1 MTIRLFSRSLA
12 AFALTALLISN
23 AFPDNVYGKIR
34 GTVTDQNGGVVAGA
48 TVHVTEQQ
56 TGVSQTVSTKGD
68 GSYEFLQLPIGVYTI
83 TVTSPSFKQYNA
95 ADIHLNL
102 NQVYVQNVSLAV
114 GAVTEVVN
122 VESAPVQVDSTNIQL
137 STTISNKT
145 IEDLPLLGRNWV
157 NLQQLQ
163 PGVVANTDR
172 FATTFATNGS
182 QAQQNSY
189 LLNGLD
195 SNDLPLNSILV
206 VPSPDAIAE
215 FTQVQSSLNPEF
227 GRNSGAILNAA
238 IKSGTNSFHGDA
250 FEFYRDT
257 FLNTKPYFSNA
268 PQVFHQNLFG
278 GTIGGPIWKDHSF
291 FFYSYQGTRSR
302 QNEPVT
308 SPNISTDETVL
319 SNNQRNG
326 IVTDITPA
334 TNCATAGCSPFPL
347 VGENGTTYP
356 AGTPYQTI
364 FPTGHIPA
372 ADFNPISNT
381 LLTKFIPPPNSGTV
395 DFLFNPVR
403 TQPIDQH
410 LFKLD
415 HTFNA
420 KDSIWFYGLFQS
432 SSYVETLAF
441 FGATVPGF
449 PDQQVSHVKQFDA
462 SYNHIFNGNTLNEF
476 RLGYTRLN
484 FNTAAP
490 VTPVLPSSVGFQINP
505 QGTAGAGI
513 TQVAISGGPTLG
525 FSNNGP
531 QPRID
536 GTTQATDNFSKIV
549 GRHSL
554 KMGIEVRHFQVSNP
568 FFFNNNGVYTFG
580 GSGPFSTGSP
590 VADFLLGIPDTYV
603 QSSGGIIDAGA
614 YEYYQYFQ
622 DQWKVR
628 DNLTL
633 TYGVGYQI
641 DTPLDQ
647 NGNGGLYNDCFIPGE
662 QSVVFP
668 TAPTG
673 LVFPGDNGCSK
684 SGYSTKYD
692 HVGPRVGFA
701 YSPDLGWLTGGAG
714 KTSIRAGYGI
724 YFDRSEEELALS
736 NLSEPPFSI
745 TSVGVNDQLFASP
758 SFTNPYKTVNS
769 TTVTSGGATYP
780 AGSIPNKFPFTP
792 AAQGSNID
800 FTFFGSMFISTMD
813 PKFSSPYV
821 QNMNFTIERQL
832 PSSMILR
839 LGYVGALGRRET
851 VSYDLN
857 LPNAAACLA
866 EPGCSAQRFSQN
878 TAFPQNFPLIPGNII
893 GGLGQTGTRGSSNY
907 NSFQAQLTK
916 AATHGLSFEASY
928 TWSHS
933 LDNGSSF
940 ESSRGSGSQGQ
951 GSPVFL
957 AADPAINYGDSDFD
971 ARQRFVVNYAYELPR
986 WRVGEHFGFLDRVVN
1001 GFKITGITTLQTG
1014 FPISF
1019 VANSDF
1025 NSLSCGPYSFFG
1037 CPDRPNFNGTFQT
1050 LDPRAINT
1058 FKGRTGHYFFNPA
1071 DFSREAIGTIGNAR
1085 RNMFHGPGLNNTDLA
1100 LEKDIRVD
1108 ERRYFELRL
1117 EGYNVFNHTQFNNPS
1132 GDVDSANFGRITSA
1146 QPPRLVQLGAK
1157 FYF

>member
-1 MTIRLFSRSLA
+1 MVRLLSRSLA
-12 AFALTALLISN
+12 AFALVALLITSSF
-23 AFPDNVYGKIR
+23 ADNVYGKIR
-34 GTVTDQNGGVVAGA
+34 GTVSDQNGGVVSGA
-48 TVHVTEQQ
+48 TVQVTEQQ
-56 TGVSQTVSTKGD
+56 TGVSQAVTTKGD
-68 GSYEFLQLPIGVYTI
+68 GSYEFQQLPIGVYTI
-83 TVTSPSFKQYNA
+83 SASAPSFKQFKAVN
-95 ADIHLNL
+95 ISLNL
-102 NQVYVQNVSLAV
+102 NQVFVQNVTLTV
-114 GAVTEVVN
+114 GAVAEVVN
-122 VESAPVQVDSTNIQL
+122 VEAAPVQVDSTNIQL

-145 IEDLPLLGRNWV
+145 IEDLPLLGRNWI

-195 SNDLPLNSILV
+195 SNDLPLNAPLV
-206 VPSPDAIAE
+206 IPSPDAIAE

-257 FLNTKPYFSNA
+257 FLNTKPYFGKS

-278 GTIGGPIWKDHSF
+278 GTIGGPIRKDHTF
-291 FFYSYQGTRSR
+291 FFYSYQGTRAR
-302 QNEPVT
+302 QNEPVQ
-308 SPNISTDETVL
+308 SPNVSTDATVL
-319 SNNQRNG
+319 SLNERNG
-326 IVTDITPA
+326 IITGINAGTDCTKI
-334 TNCATAGCSPFPL
+334 GCSPFPL
-347 VGENGTTYP
+347 VGENGTTFP

-381 LLTKFIPPPNSGTV
+381 LLTKFIPPPNSGTT

-403 TQPIDQH
+403 TQPVDQH

-420 KDSIWFYGLFQS
+420 KDSIWFYGLFQH
-432 SSYVETLAF
+432 SSYQETLAF
-441 FGATVPGF
+441 FGASVPGF
-449 PDQQVSHVKQFDA
+449 PDMQDSHVKQFDA
-462 SYNHIFNGNTLNEF
+462 SYNHVFDSNTLNEF

-484 FNTAAP
+484 FNTVAP
-490 VTPVLPSSVGFQINP
+490 VSPVLPSSLGFQINP
-505 QGTAGAGI
+505 QSTVSAGVP
-513 TQVAISGGPTLG
+513 QVAISGGPTLG

-536 GTTQATDNFSKIV
+536 GTSQATDNFSKII

-580 GSGPFSTGSP
+580 GSGPFSTGSS
-590 VADFLLGIPDTYV
+590 VADFLLGIPDNYA
-603 QSSGGIIDAGA
+603 QSSGGDVNAGA
-614 YEYYQYFQ
+614 YEFYQYFQ

-628 DNLTL
+628 DNLTV

-647 NGNGGLYNDCFIPGE
+647 NANGGLFNDCFISGQ
-662 QSVVFP
+662 QSTVFP
-668 TAPTG
+668 TAPVG
-673 LVFPGDNGCSK
+673 LLFAGDKGCSK

-701 YSPDLGWLTGGAG
+701 YSPDLGWLSGGPG

-724 YFDRSEEELALS
+724 YFNRSEEELALS
-736 NLSEPPFSI
+736 NLQEPPFSLASAGI
-745 TSVGVNDQLFASP
+745 NDQFAASP
-758 SFTNPYKTVNS
+758 SFANPFATVNN
-769 TTVTSGGATYP
+769 TTVTSGGARLT
-780 AGSIPNKFPFTP
+780 AGSIANKYPFIP
-792 AAQGSNID
+792 APRGSAVD
-800 FTFFGSMFISTMD
+800 FTFFESMFVNTID
-813 PKFSSPYV
+813 PKFSAPYSE
-821 QNMNFTIERQL
+821 NMNFTIERQL
-832 PSSMILR
+832 PSAMILR
-839 LGYVGALGRRET
+839 FGYVGALGRHET
-851 VSYDLN
+851 VSYDIN

-866 EPGCSAQRFSQN
+866 EAGCPGARFSQN
-878 TAFPQNFPLIPGNII
+878 TSFPQNFPLIPGNII

-957 AADPAINYGDSDFD
+957 ASNPSLNYGDSDFD
-971 ARQRFVVNYAYELPR
+971 ARQRFVVNYAYDIPR
-986 WRVGEHFGFLDRVVN
+986 WRMGEHLRFLDRVVN
-1001 GFKITGITTLQTG
+1001 GFRITGLTTLQTG

-1019 VANSDF
+1019 VANTDF
-1025 NSLSCGPYSFFG
+1025 NSLGCGPYSFFG

-1050 LDPRAINT
+1050 LDPRATNT
-1058 FKGRTGHYFFNPA
+1058 FNSRTGSFWFVPA
-1071 DFSREAIGTIGNAR
+1071 GFSKEAIGTIGNAR

-1100 LEKDIRVD
+1100 LEKDFKVD

-1117 EGYNVFNHTQFNNPS
+1117 EAYNAFNHTQFNNPS
-1132 GDVDSANFGRITSA
+1132 GDVDSRNFGRITSA
-1146 QPPRLVQLGAK
+1146 QSPRLVQLGAK